1 MNPLIRRRWLNLG
14 LLGLAGGLAGLA
26 WFTPDRESV
35 TGPPLLNL
43 APALLERIRVERPG
57 QQTLVFERH
66 GENWQMTAPGVGPV
80 NPVLINPI
88 LQLAET
94 RCPVRYP
101 VGAVDLKTLR
111 LDPPRLRLWLND
123 QEIRFGGA
131 APTDN
136 RRYLHLAD
144 HVYLCPDRLYPL
156 LISSAAGFLAPV
168 IAPLTLNVKS
178 SD

>member
-1 MNPLIRRRWLNLG
+1 MNTLRRRRWLNLG

-57 QQTLVFERH
+57 QQTLAFERR
-66 GENWQMTAPGVGPV
+66 GEHWQMTAPGVGPA

-88 LQLAET
+88 LQLVEMH
-94 RCPVRYP
+94 CPVRYP
-101 VGAVDLKTLR
+101 VGMVDLKTLH

-123 QEIRFGGA
+123 QEIRFGST
-131 APTDN
+131 APTDD

-156 LISSAAGFLAPV
+156 LSSSAAGFLAPV
-168 IAPLTLNVKS
+168 IEPLPPKAKS